1 MPVSGIERTRS
12 MASFLR
18 ADGGRARVAHSRVE
32 RTNERDDGKQGK
44 RLEREGGRTVWP
56 SGDRGRGRER
66 EGERERERE
75 RENLHLYTFKATAIR
90 PSVHRVGR
98 ALDQLLG
105 AVLSCATQAR
115 GRGRGTGDRVRHLL
129 LLSRVGGSI
138 HSAQAVRSRS
148 RRGERE

>member
-56 SGDRGRGRER
+56 SGDRGRGER
-66 EGERERERE
+66 EGERG